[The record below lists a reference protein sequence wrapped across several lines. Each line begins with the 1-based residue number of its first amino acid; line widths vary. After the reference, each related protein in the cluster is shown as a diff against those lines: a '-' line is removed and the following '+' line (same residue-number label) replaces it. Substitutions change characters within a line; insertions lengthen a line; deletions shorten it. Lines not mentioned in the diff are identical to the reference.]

1 MNIIP
6 NAAHEHIGANPSGC
20 TSQVNSP
27 EPSAAMP
34 NALFQPDWV
43 QSDRPGLEALLH
55 QLNAGA
61 ERPPRLEQL
70 QIVLIAAGW
79 V

>member
-27 EPSAAMP
+27 EPSAATP
-34 NALFQPDWV
+34 NACFNPTGYNQT
-43 QSDRPGLEALLH
+43 DRAS
-55 QLNAGA
+55 
-61 ERPPRLEQL
+61 RRSC
-70 QIVLIAAGW
+70 IS
-79 V
+79 